1 MMRAL
6 PSRAAGRKPGRSSLK
21 DVRRK
26 PGKKDDANIIERKN
40 LDDIIYQ
47 RIMQM
52 IINQELLP
60 GQRVYLDHLADQMG
74 VSRTPVVNALK
85 RLAQE
90 RFVDWVNR
98 RGIYIKRL
106 SKGEIAQIYQL
117 REGLESMAARLAATC
132 MDEKEVDRWVAVF
145 KSFKVKETTAVVR
158 RYIDVDR
165 DFHWR
170 IEELSGN
177 PHLRAAMRIVNM
189 MIAAYWFGLPRTIA
203 EAIPEHMELLDALR
217 RKDPEAAEK
226 AMRVHIRRSVEKLL
240 RDAEAEEAKE

>member
-1 MMRAL
+1 MIRAQ

-21 DVRRK
+21 DTRRK

-203 EAIPEHMELLDALR
+203 EAIPEHMDLLDAMR
-217 RKDPEAAEK
+217 RKDPEAAEN

>member
-1 MMRAL
+1 ML
-6 PSRAAGRKPGRSSLK
+6 PSGAAGRKPGNFSRK
-21 DVRRK
+21 DPRRN
-26 PGKKDDANIIERKN
+26 PGKKDDPNIIERKN

-52 IINQELLP
+52 IVNQELLP
-60 GQRVYLDHLADQMG
+60 GQRIYLDHLAEQMG

-90 RFVDWVNR
+90 RFIDWMNR

-117 REGLESMAARLAATC
+117 REGLESMAARLAATR

-145 KSFKVKETTAVVR
+145 KSFKAKETPALIR
-158 RYIDVDR
+158 RYLDVDR

-177 PHLRAAMRIVNM
+177 PHLRAAMRIANM
-189 MIAAYWFGLPRTIA
+189 MIAAYWFGLPRTLA
-203 EAIPEHMELLDALR
+203 EVIPEHMELLDALR
-217 RKDPEAAEK
+217 RKDPDAAEK

-240 RDAEAEEAKE
+240 RDEEAEEAKE

>member
-1 MMRAL
+1 MIRAQ
-6 PSRAAGRKPGRSSLK
+6 PSRAAGRKLGRPSLK
-21 DVRRK
+21 DTRRK

-203 EAIPEHMELLDALR
+203 EAIPEHMDLLDAMR
-217 RKDPEAAEK
+217 RKDPEAAEN

>member
-1 MMRAL
+1 MLKTPPPRRTA
-6 PSRAAGRKPGRSSLK
+6 PKPVESSPKAARN
-21 DVRRK
+21 K
-26 PGKKDDANIIERKN
+26 PGKKGAGNIIERKN
-40 LDDIIYQ
+40 LDDLIYQ
-47 RIMQM
+47 RIIQM
-52 IINQELLP
+52 IIDQELLP
-60 GQRVYLDHLADQMG
+60 GQRVNLDHLADQMG

-90 RFVDWVNR
+90 RFIDWVNR

-117 REGLESMAARLAATC
+117 REGLESMAARLAATR
-132 MDEKEVDRWVAVF
+132 MDEEEVDHWVAVF
-145 KSFKVKETTAVVR
+145 ETFKTRETSAVIR
-158 RYIDVDR
+158 RYLDVDR

-203 EAIPEHMELLDALR
+203 EAIPEHMALLDALR
-217 RKDPEAAEK
+217 RKDPEAAEN

-240 RDAEAEEAKE
+240 GDAEAEAAKE

>member
-6 PSRAAGRKPGRSSLK
+6 TSRAAGRKPGRPSLK
-21 DVRRK
+21 GTRTTS
-26 PGKKDDANIIERKN
+26 GKKDGANIIERKN

-74 VSRTPVVNALK
+74 VSRTPIVNALK

-117 REGLESMAARLAATC
+117 REGLESMAARLAATR
-132 MDEKEVDRWVAVF
+132 MDAKEVDRWVAVF
-145 KSFKVKETTAVVR
+145 KSFKAKETAVVTR

-203 EAIPEHMELLDALR
+203 EAIPEHMELLDAMR

-240 RDAEAEEAKE
+240 KDAEAEEAKE

>member
-6 PSRAAGRKPGRSSLK
+6 PSGAAGRKPGKSSLK
-21 DVRRK
+21 DARRK
-26 PGKKDDANIIERKN
+26 PGKKNDGNIIERKN

-60 GQRVYLDHLADQMG
+60 GQRVYLDHLSDQMG

>member
-6 PSRAAGRKPGRSSLK
+6 ASRAAGRKPGRPSLK
-21 DVRRK
+21 GTRAMS
-26 PGKKDDANIIERKN
+26 GKKDGANIIERKN

>member
-1 MMRAL
+1 MMRML
-6 PSRAAGRKPGRSSLK
+6 PSGAAGRKPGKSSLK
-21 DVRRK
+21 GARRK
-26 PGKKDDANIIERKN
+26 PGKKDDGNIIERKN

-60 GQRVYLDHLADQMG
+60 GQRVYLDHLAEQMG

-90 RFVDWVNR
+90 RFVDWMNR

-117 REGLESMAARLAATC
+117 REGLESMAARLAATR

-145 KSFKVKETTAVVR
+145 KSFKAKEAPAVIR
-158 RYIDVDR
+158 RYLDVDR

-189 MIAAYWFGLPRTIA
+189 MIAAYWFGLPRTLA
-203 EAIPEHMELLDALR
+203 EVIPEHMELLDALR

-240 RDAEAEEAKE
+240 RDEEAEEAKE

>member
-1 MMRAL
+1 MMRAQ
-6 PSRAAGRKPGRSSLK
+6 PSRAAVRKPGRPSLK
-21 DVRRK
+21 DALKK
-26 PGKKDDANIIERKN
+26 PGKKDGANIIERKN

-47 RIMQM
+47 RIIQM

-74 VSRTPVVNALK
+74 VSRTPVVTALK

-117 REGLESMAARLAATC
+117 REGLESMAARLAATR
-132 MDEKEVDRWVAVF
+132 MNEEEVDRWVAVF
-145 KSFKVKETTAVVR
+145 KSFKAKETTAVTR
-158 RYIDVDR
+158 RYLEVDR

>member
-6 PSRAAGRKPGRSSLK
+6 PSRVAGRKPGRSSLK
-21 DVRRK
+21 DARRK
-26 PGKKDDANIIERKN
+26 SGKKDDANIIERKN

-117 REGLESMAARLAATC
+117 REGLESMSARLAATR
-132 MDEKEVDRWVAVF
+132 MDAKEVDRWVAVF

-203 EAIPEHMELLDALR
+203 EAIPEHMELLDAMR

-226 AMRVHIRRSVEKLL
+226 TMRVHIRRSVEKLL